1 MQKNTM
7 PGIRAAGWNSRRRM
21 ATLAVA
27 AWLAGE
33 LVFLAP
39 YKASLF
45 RQHGW
50 LLGGATLVLFFN
62 LCALYYSVARWLFLR
77 DSGRKLLH
85 LDRQLGT
92 SDTALDDLGPR
103 FDA

>member
-1 MQKNTM
+1 VIAN
-7 PGIRAAGWNSRRRM
+7 AAF
-21 ATLAVA
+21 LAAVTVFLVA
-27 AWLAGE
+27 ASLAGE

-39 YKASLF
+39 YKSMLL
-45 RQHGW
+45 RDHGRFI
-50 LLGGATLVLFFN
+50 GGAALILFFN

-92 SDTALDDLGPR
+92 SDAALDDLGPQI
-103 FDA
+103 DA

>member
-1 MQKNTM
+1 M
-7 PGIRAAGWNSRRRM
+7 
-21 ATLAVA
+21 
-27 AWLAGE
+27 
-33 LVFLAP
+33 
-39 YKASLF
+39 
-45 RQHGW
+45 
-50 LLGGATLVLFFN
+50 LFFN

-92 SDTALDDLGPR
+92 SDTALDDLGPH

>member
-1 MQKNTM
+1 MIANSAFL
-7 PGIRAAGWNSRRRM
+7 AAVT
-21 ATLAVA
+21 AFLVA

-39 YKASLF
+39 YKAMLF
-45 RQHGW
+45 REHGW
-50 LLGGATLVLFFN
+50 FMGGGVLVLFFN
-62 LCALYYSVARWLFLR
+62 LCAVYYSVARWLFLR

-92 SDTALDDLGPR
+92 SDAALEDLGPHA
-103 FDA
+103 DA

>member
-1 MQKNTM
+1 MIAN
-7 PGIRAAGWNSRRRM
+7 AAF
-21 ATLAVA
+21 LAAVTVFLVA

-39 YKASLF
+39 YKAALF

-50 LLGGATLVLFFN
+50 QLGGVTLVLFFN

-92 SDTALDDLGPR
+92 SDAALDDLGPHL
-103 FDA
+103 DE

>member
-1 MQKNTM
+1 MIANSAFL
-7 PGIRAAGWNSRRRM
+7 AAVSLFLV
-21 ATLAVA
+21 T

-39 YKASLF
+39 YKATLF
-45 RQHGW
+45 RHHGW
-50 LLGGATLVLFFN
+50 LMGGLALVVFFN

-92 SDTALDDLGPR
+92 ADAALDDFGPHPN
-103 FDA
+103 A

>member
-1 MQKNTM
+1 MIAN
-7 PGIRAAGWNSRRRM
+7 AAF
-21 ATLAVA
+21 LAGVTVFLLL

-33 LVFLAP
+33 LVFLSP
-39 YKASLF
+39 YKSTLF
-45 RQHGW
+45 SRHGW
-50 LLGGATLVLFFN
+50 FLGGVALVVFFN
-62 LCALYYSVARWLFLR
+62 LGALYYSVARWLFLR

-92 SDTALDDLGPR
+92 SDTALDDLGPH

>member
-1 MQKNTM
+1 VIAN
-7 PGIRAAGWNSRRRM
+7 AAFLS
-21 ATLAVA
+21 AITLFLLL

-39 YKASLF
+39 FKALLF
-45 RQHGW
+45 RHHGW
-50 LLGGATLVLFFN
+50 LMGGLALVVFFN
-62 LCALYYSVARWLFLR
+62 LYALYYSVARWLFLR

-92 SDTALDDLGPR
+92 SDAALDDFGP

>member
-1 MQKNTM
+1 MIAN
-7 PGIRAAGWNSRRRM
+7 AAFL
-21 ATLAVA
+21 AAVTLFLLL

-50 LLGGATLVLFFN
+50 FLGGVALIVFFN
-62 LCALYYSVARWLFLR
+62 LFLLLLLHEITWWETICLFAIFIIDYSVLRQFWMRHFQKILFSHTR
-77 DSGRKLLH
+77 C
-85 LDRQLGT
+85 
-92 SDTALDDLGPR
+92 
-103 FDA
+103 

>member
-1 MQKNTM
+1 VIAN
-7 PGIRAAGWNSRRRM
+7 AAFL
-21 ATLAVA
+21 AAVTLFLLA

-39 YKASLF
+39 YKVTLF
-45 RQHGW
+45 RHHGW
-50 LLGGATLVLFFN
+50 FMGGVLLVVFFN

-92 SDTALDDLGPR
+92 SDTALDDLGPH